1 MEFRSVSA
9 GLLEFPAG
17 LRYSNVHYKIE
28 DYYIVGANL
37 DNSGKTD
44 YDKLLPSAAL
54 SWAISPHLNSYA
66 KGFETPAF
74 TEMAYSANDGM
85 NFSLKPASSGNY
97 ELGLK
102 AQNAWGNFT
111 AALFQSKTQH
121 DIVSAGN
128 IDGRSAF
135 RNADKTLREGL
146 ELSGNKTLW
155 RELTAQASCSY
166 LDAVF
171 DADIPELRDDKGKV
185 AAAYAAKGNAIPG
198 IAEN

>member
-1 MEFRSVSA
+1 
-9 GLLEFPAG
+9 
-17 LRYSNVHYKIE
+17 
-28 DYYIVGANL
+28 
-37 DNSGKTD
+37 
-44 YDKLLPSAAL
+44 
-54 SWAISPHLNSYA
+54 
-66 KGFETPAF
+66 
-74 TEMAYSANDGM
+74 MAYSANDGM

-128 IDGRSAF
+128 IDGHSTF

-146 ELSGNKTLW
+146 ELSWNKMLW
-155 RELTAQASCSY
+155 RELTVQASCSY
-166 LDAVF
+166 LDAIF
-171 DADIPELRDDKGKV
+171 DADIPELRDDKGKA
-185 AAAYAAKGNAIPG
+185 AAAYATKGNAIPG